1 MQSVKCFVLVRLIA
15 TSLFRQTFTKY
26 YFLRVITFLCFI
38 ETLLYIT
45 VLLLLLL
52 VWLVAILAFEDVLSM
67 LLLMMLLLLPLW
79 ELMQILRRADD
90 GSKQLKDSSR
100 RLLFSKISNAQIDT
114 VNEKHFSGRSLALR
128 WFGAIWLAGKYWMT
142 NQNNKERHQVL
153 RLFMGG
159 DWRSK
164 GREFDTR
171 WIIFTFVCWKMF
183 EH

>member
-52 VWLVAILAFEDVLSM
+52 VWLVTILAFEDVLS
-67 LLLMMLLLLPLW
+67 MLLLLPLW

-90 GSKQLKDSSR
+90 GLKQLKDSSR
-100 RLLFSKISNAQIDT
+100 RLLFNKISNVQIDT